1 MAESVKMAKFNHQ
14 NVMRLIGV
22 CIDKGASPYIVMPY
36 MVYGSLLSH
45 LKKHRV
51 DLTLASDQ
59 DQELVRLSI
68 GSQQHTF
75 LSVIMTDNC
84 HTNKASFNVLPS
96 CKRNVIPG
104 T

>member
-59 DQELVRLSI
+59 DQELVSEHWITTTYLSL
-68 GSQQHTF
+68 GNY
-75 LSVIMTDNC
+75 D
-84 HTNKASFNVLPS
+84 
-96 CKRNVIPG
+96 R
-104 T
+104 